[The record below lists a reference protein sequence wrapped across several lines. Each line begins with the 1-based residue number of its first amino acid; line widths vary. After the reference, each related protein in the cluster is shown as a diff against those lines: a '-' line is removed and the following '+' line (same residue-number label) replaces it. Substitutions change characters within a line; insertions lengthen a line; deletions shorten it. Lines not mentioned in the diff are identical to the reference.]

1 MLHFNKHTLLLVVAL
16 FENKGYIQKSI
27 FTIRLVENNGGK
39 NTTTKT

>member
-1 MLHFNKHTLLLVVAL
+1 MLHFNKHTLMLTVAL
-16 FENKGYIQKSI
+16 FENKDYIQKSI